1 MDLPKKKMITH
12 FGNIQSSR
20 SFIDAM
26 FGIRQ
31 ITDTFDNLDKFN
43 ADVIDAFKVVRE
55 MLPQPDAPPAG
66 NYTAEQCH
74 AG

>member
-12 FGNIQSSR
+12 FGNMQSSR

-43 ADVIDAFKVVRE
+43 ADVIHLYGAKF
-55 MLPQPDAPPAG
+55 
-66 NYTAEQCH
+66 
-74 AG
+74 